1 MEGPLKNLKLVDT
14 LIGIKNFKNMIN
26 FNCYPHL
33 EAQISSISDDIAY
46 NNHDIQD
53 GYNAKLFSLTHLKE
67 IKFFKNIIKTYPK
80 TKSNNLNIII
90 YQMVRDSINLMVKN
104 LIKTTILNLKKKNI
118 TNINDIYNCP
128 DQIVDF
134 SNDYKQIIQ
143 EIRFF
148 LREKMYKNKKV
159 ILKNNQGKKVIK
171 RIYYHINRRPR
182 HFLAP
187 NLMKNNKE
195 RAIADYISGMTD
207 RYALNIY
214 KSIK

>member
-1 MEGPLKNLKLVDT
+1 M
-14 LIGIKNFKNMIN
+14 
-26 FNCYPHL
+26 
-33 EAQISSISDDIAY
+33 ASISDDIAY

>member
-1 MEGPLKNLKLVDT
+1 
-14 LIGIKNFKNMIN
+14 
-26 FNCYPHL
+26 
-33 EAQISSISDDIAY
+33 
-46 NNHDIQD
+46 
-53 GYNAKLFSLTHLKE
+53 
-67 IKFFKNIIKTYPK
+67 
-80 TKSNNLNIII
+80 
-90 YQMVRDSINLMVKN
+90 
-104 LIKTTILNLKKKNI
+104 
-118 TNINDIYNCP
+118 
-128 DQIVDF
+128 
-134 SNDYKQIIQ
+134 
-143 EIRFF
+143 
-148 LREKMYKNKKV
+148 MYKNKKV